1 VQSRTY
7 PFALVGFG
15 FGFGFGLGFINHC
28 FSIWIRDDETGQF
41 MVKFLMTMVMEYI

>member
-15 FGFGFGLGFINHC
+15 FGFGLGLINHC
-28 FSIWIRDDETGQF
+28 FSIWIRDDESGQF
-41 MVKFLMTMVMEYI
+41 MVKFLMTMVMEFI